1 MKAKGAENRAL
12 RLKAGDFEGLTFR
25 IRKNVATAAEQIR
38 TRGEYFSSLL
48 EPMGEVYSFKGNNSL
63 SRDKLNYDAGSVKN
77 IHYGDIHTKFSTHF
91 VITRELVPFINEAEE
106 CVIRDENLCT
116 EGDMIFADASE
127 DMADIGKAIE
137 ITHLNGERVVSGLHT
152 ILARRMGERIAL
164 GFGGHLFK
172 SGWVRTQIQK
182 EAQGAKVLGISPKR
196 LRNVQLPLP
205 NDSAEQQ
212 KIADCLSAVDEL
224 IAAQARKVDALKT
237 HKKGLMQQ
245 LFPREGETQ
254 PRLRFPEFQGT
265 TGWTLEKIENLAKRG
280 SGHTP
285 SKSVPEYYGGGV
297 KWVSLADSKRLDAGF
312 ISETET
318 NISELGIKNSSA
330 VLHPAGAVLISR
342 DAGVGK
348 SAVMAVP
355 MAVSQHFIVWVC
367 DNQKLCNW
375 FLYYLLQLMKPIF
388 ERIATGSTIKTIGLP
403 FFKELSI
410 AVPSVSEQK
419 RIADCLTSLDTL
431 ITTATQELETLKT
444 HKKGLMQQ
452 LFPSVEA
459 GEG

>member
-1 MKAKGAENRAL
+1 
-12 RLKAGDFEGLTFR
+12 
-25 IRKNVATAAEQIR
+25 
-38 TRGEYFSSLL
+38 
-48 EPMGEVYSFKGNNSL
+48 MGEVYSFKGNNSL

-91 VITRELVPFINEAEE
+91 VITQELVPFINEAEE

-212 KIADCLSAVDEL
+212 KIADCLSSLDEL

-254 PRLRFPEFQGT
+254 PRLRFPEF
-265 TGWTLEKIENLAKRG
+265 
-280 SGHTP
+280 
-285 SKSVPEYYGGGV
+285 
-297 KWVSLADSKRLDAGF
+297 
-312 ISETET
+312 
-318 NISELGIKNSSA
+318 
-330 VLHPAGAVLISR
+330 R
-342 DAGVGK
+342 DAGEWALKTLEEIAEIKSGSTPLRANEEFFVGGTIPWVK
-348 SAVMAVP
+348 TTDLNNSFITETEERLTPKAKVRINPVGSVLVAMYGGFNQIGRTGFLAVP
-355 MAVSQHFIVWVC
+355 AAT
-367 DNQKLCNW
+367 NQAISV
-375 FLYYLLQLMKPIF
+375 LQLDLKKALP
-388 ERIATGSTIKTIGLP
+388 EYVLAWLNAKVEDWKRIASSSRKDPNITGTDVAKFPIALP
-403 FFKELSI
+403 NI
-410 AVPSVSEQK
+410 TEQQ
-419 RIADCLTSLDTL
+419 RIADCLSDLDTL
-431 ITTATQELETLKT
+431 ITAATQERETLKT
-444 HKKGLMQQ
+444 LKKGLMQQ
-452 LFPSVEA
+452 LFPSAEAVEA
-459 GEG
+459 

>member
-1 MKAKGAENRAL
+1 MSGETTMLVPKLRFPEFRGAVGWA
-12 RLKAGDFEGLTFR
+12 
-25 IRKNVATAAEQIR
+25 
-38 TRGEYFSSLL
+38 L

-265 TGWTLEKIENLAKRG
+265 TGWTLVKIENLAKRG

-452 LFPSVEA
+452 LFPSAEA
-459 GEG
+459 GEA

>member
-1 MKAKGAENRAL
+1 MSGETTMLVPKLRFPEFRGAVGWA
-12 RLKAGDFEGLTFR
+12 
-25 IRKNVATAAEQIR
+25 
-38 TRGEYFSSLL
+38 L

>member
-1 MKAKGAENRAL
+1 MSNVDKTALVPKLRFPEFRGAVGWAP
-12 RLKAGDFEGLTFR
+12 
-25 IRKNVATAAEQIR
+25 
-38 TRGEYFSSLL
+38 

-63 SRDKLNYDAGSVKN
+63 ARDKLNYDAGSVKN

-91 VITRELVPFINEAEE
+91 VITQELVPFINEAEE
-106 CVIRDENLCT
+106 GVIRDENLCT

-182 EAQGAKVLGISPKR
+182 EAQGAKVLGISPTR

-205 NDSAEQQ
+205 HDFAEQQ
-212 KIADCLSAVDEL
+212 KIADCLSSLDEL
-224 IAAQARKVDALKT
+224 IAAQACKVNALKT

-312 ISETET
+312 ISATEN

-330 VLHPAGAVLISR
+330 VLHPAGTVLISR

-459 GEG
+459 AEA